1 MTFAAGAPD
10 SGAAAPGLLIAPER
24 LRRALLWFTGFAGA
38 FVFMEPSP
46 YEVVSLLALFV
57 FAVTGLSLRPA
68 LMPLALVLL
77 LWNVGFSIAVIPLL
91 DQSRPVIWVA
101 VSWFMALT
109 ALFFAA
115 ALTANTEQRLNAL
128 MRGYT
133 AAALLASVCG
143 ILGYFRL
150 VPFADLLLRYG
161 RARGTFNDPNVL
173 GAFLVLPMLLALQRT
188 MLGNFMQAL
197 RSGAVLA
204 VMLLALL
211 LSFSRGAWAYFGAA
225 AALLMLFMLI
235 TSRSAKERFRII
247 VLAALGTAALALFV
261 VALLSVE
268 QVAALFQERAS
279 LDQSYDTGHL
289 GRFGRHLLG
298 FQLAIEK
305 PFGLGPNQ
313 FATIFPEDPHNT
325 FLNAFMSGGWIS
337 GLAYPL
343 LVLLTLVRGFRVMF
357 VRTPWQPVYL
367 ALYAAYVGMVGE
379 SFIID
384 TDHWRHYFLL
394 LGVLWGLMAAS
405 AAAAPVPRPAILH
418 RVARQRRSARLEVG
432 GA

>member
-1 MTFAAGAPD
+1 MAYATHALGSA
-10 SGAAAPGLLIAPER
+10 AAAPGLLIAPER
-24 LRRALLWFTGFAGA
+24 LRRALLWFTAFAGA

-46 YEVVSLLALFV
+46 YEVVSVLALFV
-57 FAVTGLSLRPA
+57 FAVTGLSLRPG
-68 LMPLALVLL
+68 LMPLALLLL

-91 DQSRPVIWVA
+91 DQSKPAIWVG

-109 ALFFAA
+109 AVFFAA

-150 VPFADLLLRYG
+150 VPYADFFLKYG

-173 GAFLVLPMLLALQRT
+173 GAFLILPMLLALQRM
-188 MLGNFMQAL
+188 MLGNVGQAL
-197 RSGAVLA
+197 RSGAVLMI
-204 VMLLALL
+204 MLIALL
-211 LSFSRGAWAYFGAA
+211 LSFSRGAWAYFAGT
-225 AALLMLFMLI
+225 AALLMLLMLI
-235 TSRSAKERFRII
+235 TSRSAKDRLRII
-247 VLAALGTAALALFV
+247 VLAALGTGALALFV
-261 VALLSVE
+261 VALLSVD
-268 QVAALFQERAS
+268 QIATLFQERAS

-298 FQLAIEK
+298 FQLALEK
-305 PFGLGPNQ
+305 PFGIGPYQ

-325 FLNAFMSGGWIS
+325 FLNAFMTGGWIS
-337 GLAYPL
+337 GLVYPL
-343 LVLLTLVRGFRVMF
+343 LVLLTLARGFRFLF

-367 ALYAAYVGMVGE
+367 AVYAAYLGVACE

-405 AAAAPVPRPAILH
+405 AASAARGNLAPA
-418 RVARQRRSARLEVG
+418 RAA
-432 GA
+432 A